1 MKKELLFGLDLKYR
15 DMLFEKLCRTGMR
28 IIFIVTVFL
37 ITTHLKAEEKFA
49 INGDIL
55 TYRTDQNEDSEG
67 ITLDDVAVFKS
78 LLKANTQVRVVKLSS
93 GGGEV
98 AAAYE
103 ILDVVIEQQ
112 LDTHVIDFCESA
124 CTLILLAGVNRTAEK
139 NAKIGFHQ
147 TSLSPADAKL
157 EYKELKGEL
166 GFETPYD
173 YASWLLEDT
182 QDLILN
188 DLYYYQSLGL
198 SLDFIIKTME
208 AYSDEM
214 WYPDHAYMVEEGVL
228 TE

>member
-1 MKKELLFGLDLKYR
+1 MSAYIHLFIVYGI
-15 DMLFEKLCRTGMR
+15 GMR
-28 IIFIVTVFL
+28 KICIVAVFL
-37 ITTHLKAEEKFA
+37 VTTQVKADEKFD
-49 INGDIL
+49 INGDTL
-55 TYRTDQNEDSEG
+55 TYRTDQNGDSEG
-67 ITLDDVAVFKS
+67 ISFDDVTVFKS
-78 LLKANTQVRVVKLSS
+78 LLKSNNEVRVVKLSS
-93 GGGEV
+93 SGGDVG
-98 AAAYE
+98 AAYE
-103 ILDVVIEQQ
+103 MVDIVIEQQ

-147 TSLSPADAKL
+147 TSISSADAKL
-157 EYKELKGEL
+157 EYNELKGKL
-166 GFETPYD
+166 GFQTPYD

-198 SLDFIIKTME
+198 SLGFVIKTME

-228 TE
+228 TQ

>member
-1 MKKELLFGLDLKYR
+1 MKTVFG
-15 DMLFEKLCRTGMR
+15 TGMR
-28 IIFIVTVFL
+28 VVCIIVALLV
-37 ITTHLKAEEKFA
+37 TTHLKAEEKFA

-55 TYRTDQNEDSEG
+55 TDRTDQNEDSEG
-67 ITLDDVAVFKS
+67 IIFDDVAVLKL
-78 LLKANTQVRVVKLSS
+78 LLKENNQVKVVNLSS

-98 AAAYE
+98 GAAYE
-103 ILDVVIEQQ
+103 IVDLVIEQQ
-112 LDTHVIDFCESA
+112 LDTHVLDFCESA

-157 EYKELKGEL
+157 EYEELKQEL
-166 GFETPYD
+166 GFNTPFD

-182 QDLILN
+182 QDLVLDN
-188 DLYYYQSLGL
+188 LYYYSSIGL
-198 SLDFIIKTME
+198 SLDFVIKTME

-228 TE
+228 TQ